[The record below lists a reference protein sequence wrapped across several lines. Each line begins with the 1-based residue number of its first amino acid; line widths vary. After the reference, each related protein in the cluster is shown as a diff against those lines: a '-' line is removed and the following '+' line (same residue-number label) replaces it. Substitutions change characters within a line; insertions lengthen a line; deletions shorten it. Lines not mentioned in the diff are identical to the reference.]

1 MISMR
6 KRLSPVVLYE
16 SWGEDPDEDEYLSE
30 RYFQGESF
38 GSTGTE
44 WATVYELTVRETNLV
59 GFSEGIGNI
68 FYVRVCSPGFM
79 DSDDRF
85 KDKWRVEME
94 NFNDREII
102 RKIVDYVVGTRGTF
116 LFKAPVEAL
125 ATALYCEEL

>member
-1 MISMR
+1 MR

-16 SWGEDPDEDEYLSE
+16 SWSEDPEDDEYLGE
-30 RYFQGESF
+30 RISSSESF
-38 GSTGTE
+38 GTKGTE
-44 WATVYELTVRETNLV
+44 WATVYDLTVRETNLV

-68 FYVRVCSPGFM
+68 FYVRVCSPGFV

-85 KDKWRVEME
+85 KGKWRVEID
-94 NFNDREII
+94 NFDDGEIR
-102 RKIVDYVVGTRGTF
+102 RKIVDYVEGTRGIF